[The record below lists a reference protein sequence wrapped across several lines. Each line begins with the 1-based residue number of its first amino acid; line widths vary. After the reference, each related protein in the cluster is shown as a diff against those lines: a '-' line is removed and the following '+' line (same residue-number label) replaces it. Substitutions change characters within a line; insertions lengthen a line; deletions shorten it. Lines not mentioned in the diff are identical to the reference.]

1 VKERKREEMAA
12 SQWREATVMVGFVPK
27 SGRRIA
33 AGSCLEPP
41 GRGSEREERGGA
53 GGTATCDLF
62 GCDIIR
68 RILE

>member
-1 VKERKREEMAA
+1 
-12 SQWREATVMVGFVPK
+12 MVGFVPK

-33 AGSCLEPP
+33 AGSCLEPR